1 MSDADFD
8 NEGKVKQWE
17 QYSPLL
23 NDFYSSYSLPWPCG
37 VCKWIDGERG
47 TGFRGWNVHSILL
60 GTCAAEES
68 GRIAIG
74 KIRIPKKNRR
84 NGNGSDVDN
93 LEVLTEEQ
101 GRDSVD
107 SMAQPMSL
115 ERTVEL
121 GDSVLETLQMPQS
134 LNKIAVISREDV
146 LFFDWKKCAK
156 NTVRQQST
164 FCFFSCLCGCLETG
178 VTEVKLRGSEKMG
191 RSLSWSTL
199 VEGFLLCASEN
210 CSIALW
216 DINRPE
222 ENGVLMANVNFIHD
236 RKINAVSWHCLH
248 ETLFGSVGDDN
259 NLLIWDTRFNSRYK
273 PVLAALAHA
282 ERTLCLSFSH
292 FSEYVVATG
301 SADKSIAV
309 WDIRNLGLRL
319 HTLSGSEQGEICQIA
334 WSPHEQA
341 VIASRG
347 TCSTVAI
354 WDLDQ
359 INRQQTPEEA
369 SEGPPELLFIQ
380 GGHRNRVYDF
390 SWNPNIPWFI
400 CSTDAESLHV
410 WHVVTW

>member
-1 MSDADFD
+1 MSMAEIE
-8 NEGKVKQWE
+8 NEESVKQWE
-17 QYSPLL
+17 QCSVLL

-37 VCKWIDGERG
+37 VCKWIDGESG
-47 TGFRGWNVHSILL
+47 TGFRGWSVYSILI
-60 GTCAAEES
+60 GTYAAEES

-74 KIRIPKKNRR
+74 KVRIPKKNRANR
-84 NGNGSDVDN
+84 NGSDVDN
-93 LEVLTEEQ
+93 LEVLTEDQ

-107 SMAQPMSL
+107 SIAQPMSL

-146 LFFDWKKCAK
+146 LFFDWKKCAR
-156 NTVRQQST
+156 NT
-164 FCFFSCLCGCLETG
+164 ETG
-178 VTEVKLRGSEKMG
+178 VAEVKLRGSEKMG
-191 RSLSWSTL
+191 HSLSWSTL

-210 CSIALW
+210 CTIGLW

-273 PVLAALAHA
+273 PVLAALAHG
-282 ERTLCLSFSH
+282 ERTLCLSFNH
-292 FSEYVVATG
+292 FSEYIVATG
-301 SADKSIAV
+301 SADK
-309 WDIRNLGLRL
+309 
-319 HTLSGSEQGEICQIA
+319 IA

-347 TCSTVAI
+347 TGSTVAL
-354 WDLDQ
+354 WDLDR

-369 SEGPPELLFIQ
+369 SEGPPELLVKLYFHYALCLSVVASQFVQ
-380 GGHRNRVYDF
+380 GGHKNRVYDF

-410 WHVVTW
+410 WHVVT